1 MRITVSPKSSCP
13 IVRHTISFMAVY
25 ILTRPSLDM
34 LQAPVKSLTEKCLER
49 TTACLTTIF
58 VVNALFFPRTTASRS
73 SGMVL
78 VSRSERTNSPQTC
91 SPNWRKKKKLDD
103 RTKMLSKAKV
113 VVDTNAGFFEDQ
125 PGEVVLSAVLQ

>member
-1 MRITVSPKSSCP
+1 
-13 IVRHTISFMAVY
+13 
-25 ILTRPSLDM
+25 
-34 LQAPVKSLTEKCLER
+34 
-49 TTACLTTIF
+49 
-58 VVNALFFPRTTASRS
+58 
-73 SGMVL
+73 MVL